1 MIGFARLTPR
11 HERVLLPEGRLSGP
25 MPWVL
30 AIMLFLTALMAAAGV
45 VLVRTA
51 SSISGEVA
59 GRVTVQLIARSAGE
73 RAAAVTALRATLERE
88 PYVARVT
95 PVSEPQLRATMRE
108 WLGDDAM
115 IDDLPVPALVDVD
128 LQPGSGAAEFEQLS
142 ARLNDRHPGAR
153 IDAHSDWLG
162 AVSRLIGAF
171 AGLAAALIAL
181 MFGATVATVTLAT
194 RGALN
199 THYGTI
205 EILHL
210 IGSTDNQI
218 ARLFQRRIAIDALF
232 GCGIGFVA
240 ALVVVVAVGWQFSA
254 IGAGLVT
261 TRATAI
267 PQYLWLLLALLPILG
282 VVIASLTARWTIT
295 RALRQIL

>member
-73 RAAAVTALRATLERE
+73 RAAAVTALRATLEGE

-95 PVSEPQLRATMRE
+95 PVSEPQLRAMMRE

-142 ARLNDRHPGAR
+142 ARLNDRHPGAM

-254 IGAGLVT
+254 IGVGLVT
-261 TRATAI
+261 TRATAT

>member
-1 MIGFARLTPR
+1 VA
-11 HERVLLPEGRLSGP
+11 
-25 MPWVL
+25 L

-73 RAAAVTALRATLERE
+73 RAAAVTALRATLEGE

-95 PVSEPQLRATMRE
+95 PVSEPQLRAMMRE

-142 ARLNDRHPGAR
+142 ARLNDRHPGAM

-254 IGAGLVT
+254 IGVGLVT
-261 TRATAI
+261 TRATAT